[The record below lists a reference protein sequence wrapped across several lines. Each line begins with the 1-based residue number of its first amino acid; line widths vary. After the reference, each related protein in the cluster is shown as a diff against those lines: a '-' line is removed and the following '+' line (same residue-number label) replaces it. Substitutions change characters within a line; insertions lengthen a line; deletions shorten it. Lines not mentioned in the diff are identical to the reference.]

1 MVVVRRPPSSA
12 ARRLAAALLGVSAA
26 VALTAAACSEPPKDI
41 SVGNASRADVT
52 EVVDASATVTAKGVA
67 TLTAPADG
75 TLTALSVQPGQTV
88 AAGQVLAVVASPTA
102 TARLSQARDAL
113 TALNGGGGGGF
124 STGNLLAVQK
134 RSEQDAAQSFKQA
147 RDQAGGVADER
158 LRSTL
163 LAQID
168 AAEKAYRNAAAGA
181 REVVNSVQRGFAG
194 IGQAMSALTAA
205 QRIQAQSAYD
215 VAKST
220 VDALTLTAPIAGVVQ
235 LGGPGTGSAGPS
247 LTDLLGA
254 AGGAG
259 ALPGAA
265 AAGSAATAGG
275 GGAAPSTP
283 GVDSAILPGT
293 RVSAGTPVVT

>member
-26 VALTAAACSEPPKDI
+26 VALTAASCSEPRRNI

-67 TLTAPADG
+67 TLTAPAEG
-75 TLTALSVQPGQTV
+75 TLTALSVQPGQPV
-88 AAGQVLAVVASPTA
+88 AAGQVRAVVASPAA
-102 TARLSQARDAL
+102 TGRLAQARDAL

-124 STGNLLAVQK
+124 STGNLLAVQR
-134 RSEQDAAQSFKQA
+134 RSEQDAALSFKQA
-147 RDQAGGVADER
+147 REQAGGVTDAQ

-168 AAEKAYRNAAAGA
+168 AGEKAYQNAAIGA

-194 IGQAMSALTAA
+194 IGQAMSALTAV

-215 VAKST
+215 VAKSAAGT
-220 VDALTLTAPIAGVVQ
+220 LTLTARI
-235 LGGPGTGSAGPS
+235 
-247 LTDLLGA
+247 
-254 AGGAG
+254 
-259 ALPGAA
+259 
-265 AAGSAATAGG
+265 
-275 GGAAPSTP
+275 
-283 GVDSAILPGT
+283 
-293 RVSAGTPVVT
+293 